1 MRLPALQLGASSG
14 RADRGRLW
22 LTSRLLVRHPL
33 NALGTLHEQPPRIVA
48 LRARE
53 DTVGSRARCLPR
65 ALLWVYDS
73 NANAHQGLGM
83 PSAP

>member
-22 LTSRLLVRHPL
+22 LTRRLLVRHPL
-33 NALGTLHEQPPRIVA
+33 YALGTLHEQPPRIVV
-48 LRARE
+48 LGTRE
-53 DTVGSRARCLPR
+53 DSLGSQARCLPR
-65 ALLWVYDS
+65 AFLWVYYS